1 MTNQTEKG
9 TLTKLNDSVF
19 LQDENGTRHF
29 ESDKIWDGYVH
40 HWLDQKVC
48 GRYLPQKDYETN
60 SPIIILWPDEPPASV
75 PFVEFYYNES
85 LVKYIAST
93 FGHNAIN
100 VNGEIFN
107 FSHLINENEVI
118 AKEEYFY
125 RPALGE
131 FAPSP
136 NNDMFEILEDG
147 RAYYDKFGRN
157 FMRTIHVI
165 RIEGIDTDK
174 LSAIY
179 HDELDV
185 IHNCEPSKKNPEKY
199 KDFHFLTR
207 SCSTII
213 RDGLK
218 RYGFSKVSGIF
229 PFDLFVNIA
238 YTLQDVPELNVR
250 IFKMPQLTVPE
261 APLSRMTPLLNLKNR
276 FRVRLI
282 RCEN

>member
-1 MTNQTEKG
+1 MTNQTVKG
-9 TLTKLNDSVF
+9 ILTQSNSSTF
-19 LQDENGTRHF
+19 LLDENGTRYF
-29 ESDKIWDGYVH
+29 EGKRIWDGYVH
-40 HWLDQKVC
+40 HWLGQKVC
-48 GRYLPQKDYETN
+48 GRILPQKDYETD
-60 SPIIILWPDEPPASV
+60 SPIIILWPDDPPAPA

-107 FSHLINENEVI
+107 FSHLINENEVM

-147 RAYYDKFGRN
+147 RAYFDKFGRN

-165 RIEGIDTDK
+165 RIEGIDTKK

-179 HDELDV
+179 HEELDA
-185 IHNCEPSKKNPEKY
+185 IHACEPSKKNPEKY
-199 KDFHFLTR
+199 KDFNFLKR

-213 RDGLK
+213 RDGLN
-218 RYGFSKVSGIF
+218 RYGFSKIKGIF
-229 PFDLFVNIA
+229 PYDLFVNMA
-238 YTLQDVPELNVR
+238 YSLQNESDVTIR
-250 IFKMPQLTVPE
+250 IFKMPQLMVPE
-261 APLSRMTPLLNLKNR
+261 APPSRMTPLLNLKNR
-276 FRVRLI
+276 FRVRAVQY
-282 RCEN
+282 EN